1 MAAKRAD
8 SIAAAGGGGRAR
20 LTAKVFL
27 DDHAIR
33 FKGPG
38 TFPTMQELRCPSLL
52 GGSLFIAHKLLYE
65 HESCLCSVDPD
76 DLYVCLR
83 SAWSDP

>member
-20 LTAKVFL
+20 LIAKVFL

-38 TFPTMQELRCPSLL
+38 TFPTMQELRDALL
-52 GGSLFIAHKLLYE
+52 FSGAFL
-65 HESCLCSVDPD
+65 
-76 DLYVCLR
+76 
-83 SAWSDP
+83 